1 MHSPYDRGVSRT
13 VRRVAVG
20 SDMRHETADAIAGH
34 LEDGGY
40 AVVRCGAV
48 GGPDTPW
55 PAVAEHVARLVATG
69 GADTAVLCCWTGTGV
84 SIAANK
90 VPGVRAALCINPEV
104 ARGARRWNDANVLA
118 IGLCTTDADTG
129 RAIVDAWLEHTEV
142 DPGEADNIAGVSQ
155 LEQRY
160 GAAAAPRTP
169 AASPQ

>member
-1 MHSPYDRGVSRT
+1 MQ
-13 VRRVAVG
+13 
-20 SDMRHETADAIAGH
+20 HETANAIAAH
-34 LEDGGY
+34 LEAAGY

-48 GGPDTPW
+48 GGPEAPW
-55 PAVAEHVARLVATG
+55 PSVAEHVARLVATG
-69 GADTAVLCCWTGTGV
+69 GADTAVVCCWTGTGV

-129 RAIVDAWLEHTEV
+129 MAIVDAWLEPGDV
-142 DPGEADNIAGVSQ
+142 DPGEADNIAAVAK

-160 GAAAAPRTP
+160 GMV
-169 AASPQ
+169 ASPPATVPPTR